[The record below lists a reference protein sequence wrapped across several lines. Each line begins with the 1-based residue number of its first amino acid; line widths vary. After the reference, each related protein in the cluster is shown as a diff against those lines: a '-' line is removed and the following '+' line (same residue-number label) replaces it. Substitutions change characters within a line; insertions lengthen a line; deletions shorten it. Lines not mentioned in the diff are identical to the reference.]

1 MGYFRNS
8 FLVTAAGLGLGAV
21 LGWSNTHSWAGVF
34 STVFIVAVLAILE
47 VSLSFDNA
55 VVNAVVLKQMTPV
68 WRHRFITW
76 GIAIAV
82 FGMRIVFPLVIVAII
97 TRIDPISALVMA
109 ATDPDRYSTILSSA
123 HITVSAFGGAFLA
136 MVGLKH
142 FFNHEKDVHWIG
154 VIERPLTRLGR
165 IEAVELGLVLLLLY
179 MVSTWLVGPEQ
190 FEFLVAGIFGLVTY
204 IAVDGVSALLNVK
217 SAVTGEVVRSG
228 AASFLYLEVLDA
240 SFSFDGVIGAFALSN
255 NLFIIAI
262 GLGIGAMFVRSL
274 TIMLVERET
283 LACYRYLEHGAF
295 YAIIAL
301 AVMMFLS
308 TVQHIPE
315 VVTGL
320 IGAGFIVTAFA
331 DSLRYN
337 RHAAAAAPS
346 AVPAA
351 GNGGILNIQNLH
363 ESSVRPFREP
373 PETSKPESRIK

>member
-21 LGWSNTHSWAGVF
+21 VGWGSTHSWAGVF

-55 VVNAVVLKQMTPV
+55 VVNAVVLKKMTPV

-82 FGMRIVFPLVIVAII
+82 FGMRIVFPLVIVAIV

-109 ATDPDRYSTILSSA
+109 ATDPDRYSSILTSA
-123 HITVSAFGGAFLA
+123 HISVSAFGGAFLA

-154 VIERPLTRLGR
+154 IIERPLTQLGR

-179 MVSTWLVGPEQ
+179 LVSSWLVGPEQ

-204 IAVDGVSALLNVK
+204 IAVDGVAALLNVET
-217 SAVTGEVVRSG
+217 AVTGEVVRSG

-283 LACYRYLEHGAF
+283 LASYRFLEHGAF

-301 AVMMFLS
+301 ALMMFLN

-320 IGAGFIVTAFA
+320 IGAAFIVTAFV

-337 RHAAAAAPS
+337 RRTAAS
-346 AVPAA
+346 AQSAIQLA
-351 GNGGILNIQNLH
+351 SNGEIMKIQNLQ
-363 ESSVRPFREP
+363 ESSRGPIREP
-373 PETSKPESRIK
+373 PETSRPESRIK